1 MKIEISLQKLGITS
15 NNLGT
20 STGSEFFASGKKI
33 ESYSPV
39 DGALIGTVS
48 STTKED
54 YERVISSAQ
63 EAFKTF
69 KTMLLIHQ

>member
-20 STGSEFFASGKKI
+20 STGTEFFASGDKI

-39 DGALIGTVS
+39 DGALI
-48 STTKED
+48 
-54 YERVISSAQ
+54 
-63 EAFKTF
+63 
-69 KTMLLIHQ
+69 